1 MRRTAS
7 GCRTVTLSG
16 CPTSRMGHR
25 ARSEPPSDAPDGFEP
40 RAAKSPS
47 NPWRPRRGQR
57 AISPQCTLQDLAPW
71 PSKDDPSELTHRCWS
86 RVSTHARTRT
96 SGNCSGT
103 TSSRVIARGPPE
115 RRPRRLFVHTCGR
128 EHLRAGALAALE
140 GHPAGCH
147 AEGLGERAARLLGRG
162 AAHRRS
168 CHPDHESA
176 SSDLPPRPGA
186 RPHSDLDENASR
198 YRANRHPTSRKVT
211 QRAAARHTT
220 AAGNRAPPKP
230 PLLRGTLRRF
240 GGPGTSEANL
250 RTCTVYGITSE
261 VSDAQVVVGTMEER
275 REAVAA

>member
-40 RAAKSPS
+40 RAATSPS

-103 TSSRVIARGPPE
+103 TSARVSARGPPE

-140 GHPAGCH
+140 GHPAGRH
-147 AEGLGERAARLLGRG
+147 AEGLGQRAARLLGRG

-168 CHPDHESA
+168 CHPDYESA
-176 SSDLPPRPGA
+176 GSDLPPRPGA
-186 RPHSDLDENASR
+186 RPHSDLDENSSR

-211 QRAAARHTT
+211 QTSRSQADDR
-220 AAGNRAPPKP
+220 GGESAPPT
-230 PLLRGTLRRF
+230 LLSPRSSHSF
-240 GGPGTSEANL
+240 EA
-250 RTCTVYGITSE
+250 
-261 VSDAQVVVGTMEER
+261 
-275 REAVAA
+275 